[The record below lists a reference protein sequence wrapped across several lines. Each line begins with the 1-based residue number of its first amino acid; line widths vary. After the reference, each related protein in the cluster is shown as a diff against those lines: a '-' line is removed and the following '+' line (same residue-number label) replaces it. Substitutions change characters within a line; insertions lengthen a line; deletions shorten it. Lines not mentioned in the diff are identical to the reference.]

1 MLLDREFSLDLKAT
15 NTKTSELLF
24 YDYELDMI
32 RIVDRLPTEEEF
44 RRVRHLILQTPSLQV
59 PLPESEGQEASEASV
74 AEAPRAPQMV
84 TISDDQVAAILPSC
98 PHLETVCLSGVLD
111 TSDRTL
117 VLLAAN
123 AINLQGLNVASCTQV
138 TDIGVLEL
146 TTKSLP
152 LNWLNLN
159 GVSGLTDSSISA
171 IAKSCSR
178 LIELAICDLPL
189 LTPVA
194 VRDIWSFSRWVP
206 TVRMITGWNFRSQF
220 LEILLFCIAGSYA
233 P

>member
-1 MLLDREFSLDLKAT
+1 MLLDREFRLDLKT
-15 NTKTSELLF
+15 TSTKTRTSELLL

-44 RRVRHLILQTPSLQV
+44 RRVRHLILQTPSPQAPPV
-59 PLPESEGQEASEASV
+59 ESEGQEASDVSV
-74 AEAPRAPQMV
+74 AEALTRVPQMV
-84 TISDDQVAAILPSC
+84 MISDDQVATILPSC

-123 AINLQGLNVASCTQV
+123 AINLQGLNVAGCTQV

-194 VRDIWSFSRWVP
+194 VRDIWSFSR
-206 TVRMITGWNFRSQF
+206 
-220 LEILLFCIAGSYA
+220 
-233 P
+233 